1 MASVTK
7 TAGSVTNNTTSGETY
22 WQKNTYTGGGD
33 PPADL
38 GLSYLELL
46 SDDNEYALWLGGGE
60 TSYYLQ
66 CTQFDFSAI
75 PDGAQ
80 INGIELSFKRLNT
93 GSADAFDLTIKLV
106 KNGTITG
113 NNKSVG
119 ATWSVAEET
128 VTFGGASDLWG
139 VSLTAADVKA
149 SNFGVAIQIEKDV
162 VFGDPD
168 PRAGIDYLTL
178 TVHYDGPTSTNNSC
192 NFSITGSFTGNPNN
206 YLDFFTHGKTS
217 DNNPVQF
224 YTRGT
229 LNNENFETLPFYTL
243 NTVPSNSN
251 FAFYINGETLVNA
264 GVRLFTH
271 GKSAVNN
278 NLPLFIAQY
287 PPPSP
292 GGSASINMFLR
303 ALTQDEAFPPSGG
316 NTTGT
321 VNFVIYR
328 PDAYDFSVLNDNPA
342 SPLSSMN
349 LFLKGAI
356 SAPTTS
362 NLNLFLK
369 NIPFSV
375 SEGISLFLYN
385 SIELYFNNLPLFTK
399 GLGLSGSEDDVEG
412 SEGYTPFGGSMN
424 LFIQRNTPG
433 SINLYLQGPAQPTND
448 SFPLYINSNLT
459 SASGIRFVIP
469 YTIGRPNNPIK
480 LFTTGF

>member
-7 TAGSVTNNTTSGETY
+7 TAGSVTNNQTSGDGH
-22 WQKNTYTGGGD
+22 WQKSSWGGGGD
-33 PPADL
+33 PPADF

-46 SDDNEYALWLGGGE
+46 SDDNEYALWLGGDV
-60 TSYYLQ
+60 SHYLQ
-66 CTQFDFSAI
+66 CTQFDFSSI

-80 INGIELSFKRLNT
+80 INGVELNFKRLNT
-93 GSADAFDLTIKLV
+93 GSADVFDLTIKLV
-106 KNGTITG
+106 KNGTISG
-113 NNKSVG
+113 DNKSVG
-119 ATWSVAEET
+119 ATWSVTEQT
-128 VTFGGASDLWG
+128 VTFGGSTDTWG
-139 VSLTAADVKA
+139 LSLTAADVKA
-149 SNFGVAIQIEKDV
+149 SNFGVVIQAEKDI
-162 VFGDPD
+162 VFGDPE
-168 PRAGIDYLTL
+168 PNAGIDYLTL

-192 NFSITGSFTGNPNN
+192 NFSITGSFSGNPND
-206 YLDFFTHGKTS
+206 YLDFFTHGKISVDSTPL
-217 DNNPVQF
+217 NL

-229 LNNENFETLPFYTL
+229 LNGENFETLPFYTL

-251 FAFYINGETLVNA
+251 FTFYIDGETSVDA
-264 GVRLFTH
+264 GIRLFTH
-271 GKSAVNN
+271 GKSVLNN
-278 NLPLFIAQY
+278 NLPFFISQY

-292 GGSASINMFLR
+292 GASASINMFLR
-303 ALTQDEAFPPSGG
+303 ALTQDEAFPPSSG

-349 LFLKGAI
+349 LYLKGAS

-362 NLNLFLK
+362 NLNLFIK

-385 SIELYFNNLPLFTK
+385 SIEPYFNNLPLFTK

-448 SFPLYINSNLT
+448 SLPFYIDSKLTSNSNITL
-459 SASGIRFVIP
+459 VIP
-469 YTIGRPNNPIK
+469 NSIGIPNSVIK
-480 LFTTGF
+480 FFSTGF